1 MPHDKDPM
9 IICERLKV
17 VKFAAIHISTI
28 TTTNTIFDLVSPP
41 SSESIID
48 ALRQEA
54 NEVLAANNNTW
65 TKQGLTQMYKIDSTI
80 KESLRVRLMS
90 AYGLL
95 RAVVKKG
102 GITTPY
108 NRTYLPEGASVGIGV
123 QAIHRGSNVYTQPD
137 QYQPFRFADL
147 RAAATAKVEGGTTG
161 ALKAA
166 NFAFP
171 SVSPTFQSFGFGRHA
186 CLGRFFAANELKLLL
201 AYIVQHYDLQM
212 QEKRPETTWIGPVMV
227 CPMDKTIKMKRREI
241 IWSF

>member
-1 MPHDKDPM
+1 M

-17 VKFAAIHISTI
+17 VNFAAIHTSTI
-28 TTTNTIFDLVSPP
+28 TATNTIFDLVSPP
-41 SSESIID
+41 SSQSIID
-48 ALRQEA
+48 ALRREA

-65 TKQGLTQMYKIDSTI
+65 IKQGLTHMYKIDSTI
-80 KESLRVRLMS
+80 KESLRVRPMS

-95 RAVVKKG
+95 RVVIQKG

-108 NRTYLPEGASVGIGV
+108 SRTYLPEGASVGIGV
-123 QAIHRGSNVYTQPD
+123 QAIHRDSNVYAQLD

-147 RAAATAKVEGGTTG
+147 RATATAKLDGGTTG

-166 NFAFP
+166 NLALP

-186 CLGRFFAANELKLLL
+186 CLGRFFAANELKSLL

-212 QEKRPETTWIGPVMV
+212 QEKRPETTWIGPVLV
-227 CPMDKTIKMKRREI
+227 CPMDKTIKVKRRGTI
-241 IWSF
+241 